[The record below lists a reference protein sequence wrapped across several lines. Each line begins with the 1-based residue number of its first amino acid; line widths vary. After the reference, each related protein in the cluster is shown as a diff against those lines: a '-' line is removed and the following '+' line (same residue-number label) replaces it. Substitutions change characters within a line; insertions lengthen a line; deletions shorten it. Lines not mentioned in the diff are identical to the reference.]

1 LCSARAAL
9 VTALPRKLLPR
20 LESARD
26 AGSPPDPPPGE
37 EGEGEEDDGGE
48 AGAAGEED
56 GALRAREEAEEAEEA
71 APLKRECRLFA
82 VEFAFEMELCR
93 RKGRD

>member
-1 LCSARAAL
+1 M
-9 VTALPRKLLPR
+9 PR

-56 GALRAREEAEEAEEA
+56 GALRAREEAEEA